1 MPEDYSACDLL
12 APSSRHKPIN
22 TAVMADT
29 GCQSCLASLTIIKLL
44 GLHQTDLIPVPM
56 RMYAANNKSIT
67 ILAATILR
75 FLGKCKS
82 GATLETRE
90 ITYVTDSSD
99 KLFLSREACIAL
111 RIISESF
118 PTIGE
123 TSANPCA
130 NHKPSTASSVHTT
143 SYGCPTRQ
151 LPQPPPQDLPY
162 APTEENIPHL
172 QQ

>member
-1 MPEDYSACDLL
+1 MTVGSAKLPSLNHMLTHSHPLPEDYSACDLPV
-12 APSSRHKPIN
+12 PSSRRKPIN

-29 GCQSCLASLTIIKLL
+29 GCQSCLASLTIIKRL
-44 GLHQTDLIPVPM
+44 GLRQTDLIPVPM
-56 RMYAANNKSIT
+56 RMHAANNKGIT

-111 RIISESF
+111 GIISEIF
-118 PTIGE
+118 P
-123 TSANPCA
+123 P
-130 NHKPSTASSVHTT
+130 
-143 SYGCPTRQ
+143 
-151 LPQPPPQDLPY
+151 
-162 APTEENIPHL
+162 
-172 QQ
+172 

>member
-1 MPEDYSACDLL
+1 
-12 APSSRHKPIN
+12 
-22 TAVMADT
+22 MADT
-29 GCQSCLASLTIIKLL
+29 GCQSCLASLTIIKRLSL
-44 GLHQTDLIPVPM
+44 RQTDLIPIPM
-56 RMYAANNKSIT
+56 RMHAANNKGIT

-75 FLGKCKS
+75 FSGKCKS

-111 RIISESF
+111 GIISESF
-118 PTIGE
+118 PIIGE
-123 TSANPCA
+123 TSTNQCA
-130 NHKPSTASSVHTT
+130 NHQPSTASSVHTT
-143 SYGCPTRQ
+143 SCGCPTRQ
-151 LPQPPPQDLPY
+151 LPLPPPPPQDLPY